1 MAADTMNIS
10 LPGSLKKYV
19 EKRVSDGG
27 YGSASE
33 YFRDLVRLDQHSQE
47 QARLEALLLE
57 RLGDG
62 QSAPFTDEDMK
73 EVRRALAARLSAK
86 SRSKAA

>member
-1 MAADTMNIS
+1 MATDTMNIS
-10 LPGSLKKYV
+10 LPGPLKKYV
-19 EKRVSDGG
+19 EKRVSGGG

-33 YFRDLVRLDQHSQE
+33 YIRDLVRLDQHSQE

-73 EVRRALAARLSAK
+73 EVRSALADRLSAK